1 AKSKPRAKKTA
12 ICILPFANMS
22 GDTEQEY
29 FSDGISEDITTDLS
43 KISALE
49 VIARNT
55 AFQFKGQSVDVCEV
69 ARKLGV
75 SHVLEGSVRKAGN
88 RVRITAQLIDGA
100 TGDHLWAERYD
111 RDLTDIFAIQ
121 DEISKA
127 IVAALKLKLLPEEK
141 KAIEQRGTTSAEA
154 YQLYLMARNYW
165 VTGNW
170 GDVRQLELVIRV
182 CQRALEIDPNYG
194 RAWGLLAIVQ
204 SILFYTFSVGKDD
217 GLAAAER
224 ALSLDSNIAEAYCVR
239 ARSSHEMGELDKAD
253 EALTQALK
261 LGPDSWEV
269 NREAARIYYFQRRL
283 NEAVRHYE
291 KAVELDEND
300 YHSWGMLASAYEALG
315 NRDGLLHAAKMVV
328 TRSERV
334 IAQDPTNAA
343 ALGTGASGLAILG
356 ERDRFDE
363 WVERALLLSPD
374 NQIMRYNFACA
385 IAVYFKD
392 KDRSLDL
399 LEPVFE
405 WQPSN
410 MLRNIVT
417 DPDLDGL
424 RGEPRFEKMLET
436 ARRRMLADGIAP
448 PIPTAT

>member
-1 AKSKPRAKKTA
+1 
-12 ICILPFANMS
+12 M
-22 GDTEQEY
+22 
-29 FSDGISEDITTDLS
+29 
-43 KISALE
+43 
-49 VIARNT
+49 ARNT
-55 AFQFKGQSVDVCEV
+55 AFTFKGNAVDVGQV
-69 ARKLGV
+69 ARKLSV
-75 SHVLEGSVRKAGN
+75 THVLEGSVRKAGQ
-88 RVRITAQLIDGA
+88 RVRITAQLIDGKS
-100 TGDHLWAERYD
+100 GDHLWAERYD
-111 RDLTDIFAIQ
+111 RDLTDVFAIQ

-154 YQLYLMARNYW
+154 YNLYLMARNFW
-165 VTGNW
+165 ITGNW

-182 CQRALEIDPNYG
+182 CQRAVELDPDYG
-194 RAWGLLAIVQ
+194 RAWGLLAIAQ
-204 SILFYTFSVGKDD
+204 SILFYTFSVGNDD
-217 GLAAAER
+217 GLTAAER
-224 ALSLDSNIAEAYCVR
+224 ALSLNSNIAEAYCVR

-253 EALTQALK
+253 EALTKALK

-283 NEAVRHYE
+283 NDAVRHYE

-300 YHSWGMLASAYEALG
+300 YHSWGMLASAYEAMG
-315 NRDGLLHAAKMVV
+315 NREGLLHAAKMVV

-334 IAQDPTNAA
+334 IAQDPTNSA
-343 ALGTGASGLAILG
+343 ALGIGASGLAILG

-385 IAVYFKD
+385 IAVYWKD
-392 KDRSLDL
+392 KNRALDL
-399 LEPVFE
+399 LEPVFK

-424 RGEPRFEKMLET
+424 RCEPRFQKMLET
-436 ARRRMLADGIAP
+436 AKGRMLADGVAP
-448 PIPTAT
+448 PIPATLARH